1 MTYADFEYYS
11 GTYMGAVSENDFP
24 RLVVRASSF
33 LDYYTRNR
41 AQNHADLKKKAR
53 TGFAGKDVLLRAR

>member
-1 MTYADFEYYS
+1 MTYADYTYYT

-33 LDYYTRNR
+33 LDYYKHKTTPIWTR
-41 AQNHADLKKKAR
+41 
-53 TGFAGKDVLLRAR
+53 